1 MLYKAKFGDHPLV
14 RKNNF
19 LCVHLSHI
27 YFVKKNISGF
37 PWEIFREGWGD
48 LSRKSVKTAW
58 KQKNF
63 HFFQKASANKI
74 IWGGDLCPEVGWGNF
89 QKSSRRGAPP
99 SREKPACEVTSV
111 TVRGRNKG
119 RSQVITGHFLV
130 LTGQKIVKFSFV
142 WSFSTKK

>member
-1 MLYKAKFGDHPLV
+1 MVFYLHAKKQTEYGLYYGYTTTFTKYNFKAVGG
-14 RKNNF
+14 
-19 LCVHLSHI
+19 S
-27 YFVKKNISGF
+27 
-37 PWEIFREGWGD
+37 
-48 LSRKSVKTAW
+48 
-58 KQKNF
+58 KNF
-63 HFFQKASANKI
+63 Q
-74 IWGGDLCPEVGWGNF
+74 GGV
-89 QKSSRRGAPP
+89 GAPP